1 MPSIGLRYRR
11 TIRRLRSDFTPVRGT
26 GIAIAVV
33 LLAALATLGVRTGA
47 DSDGASEVT
56 TGERAGDATTTTEV
70 PGAAAL
76 DPALGGG
83 AAPGGPGAGGSGG
96 AGGARGASGQGGGTG
111 GTSAGGKGGP
121 LTASD
126 RGVTA
131 TSVKVVFPY
140 FDFTQVGRLTGTAAP
155 IENQEYAIKAYVEY
169 VNANGGI
176 GGRKIDPTIVE
187 FNPLNNADMRAKCI
201 KWADDDK
208 VFAVVD
214 SEAWHSGHQLCLT
227 EEKDTPLVTSYTT
240 VKDWT
245 DRGAPYLWWT
255 APTAEDII
263 EHWVLWAKE
272 RNLLDN
278 VKIGVVLPDREED
291 KMFKRLVQKAL
302 SNVRVSAHFEEVP
315 NDNSAA
321 SAAMPGVIQ
330 RMKLNAERVF
340 MLLPFTHF
348 KIWLTNA
355 ESQAYFPHYL
365 FSDMA
370 QTMIVAETL
379 LASQHP
385 RSVDKG
391 IGPTYARLGE
401 KRDGAGRWSYDA
413 SEKLC
418 ADIWQKAYPS
428 AQPMFKGGVAARWCQ
443 NIFVFVEAAR
453 RATAANGGAL
463 TRRNW
468 AEAMATIQGYDGAM
482 APALSWAPGD
492 YAGPTK
498 MKIAEVSTDPGRC
511 AREVNDRDTGGCLIE
526 REAYG
531 PIRRF

>member
-1 MPSIGLRYRR
+1 MK
-11 TIRRLRSDFTPVRGT
+11 
-26 GIAIAVV
+26 
-33 LLAALATLGVRTGA
+33 
-47 DSDGASEVT
+47 E
-56 TGERAGDATTTTEV
+56 
-70 PGAAAL
+70 
-76 DPALGGG
+76 
-83 AAPGGPGAGGSGG
+83 
-96 AGGARGASGQGGGTG
+96 
-111 GTSAGGKGGP
+111 
-121 LTASD
+121 
-126 RGVTA
+126 
-131 TSVKVVFPY
+131 
-140 FDFTQVGRLTGTAAP
+140 
-155 IENQEYAIKAYVEY
+155 
-169 VNANGGI
+169 
-176 GGRKIDPTIVE
+176 
-187 FNPLNNADMRAKCI
+187 
-201 KWADDDK
+201 
-208 VFAVVD
+208 
-214 SEAWHSGHQLCLT
+214 
-227 EEKDTPLVTSYTT
+227 
-240 VKDWT
+240 WT

-272 RNLLDN
+272 RNLLN
-278 VKIGVVLPDREED
+278 VKIGVILPDREED
-291 KMFKRLVQKAL
+291 KMFKRLLQKAL
-302 SNVRVSAHFEEVP
+302 SSVKVSAHFEEVP

-330 RMKLNAERVF
+330 RMKLKAERVF

-379 LASQHP
+379 LAGQHP

-428 AQPMFKGGVAARWCQ
+428 AAPMFKGGVAARWCQ

-463 TRRNW
+463 TRKNW
-468 AEAMATIQGYDGAM
+468 ADAMATIQGYDGAM
-482 APALSWAPGD
+482 APGLSWGPGD

-498 MKIAEVSTDPGRC
+498 MKIAEVSTDVGRC
-511 AREVNDRDTGGCLIE
+511 QREVNDRDTGGCLIE
-526 REAYG
+526 REVYG